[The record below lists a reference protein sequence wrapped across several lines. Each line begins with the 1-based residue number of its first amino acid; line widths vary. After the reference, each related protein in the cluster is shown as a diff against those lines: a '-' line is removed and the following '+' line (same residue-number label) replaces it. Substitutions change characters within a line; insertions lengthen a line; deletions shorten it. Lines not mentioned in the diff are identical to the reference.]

1 MQPNSV
7 IQFGL
12 GRTGTTLVYRVLKNL
27 FQYVEKCHLPVGR
40 NYAGVKPFLG
50 KSIPIFCTIRNP
62 IDSFLSYVR
71 VSEYPSTK
79 EGIIITDDLIKKHLD
94 LRIQQENQLRFILK
108 TYSSQI
114 IILKYESF
122 YNDFNYIF
130 QKIESLIDSKI
141 SDSKKKEIISECS
154 IMNTIKI
161 QEKFNSFYDYD
172 QESHIHGLHV
182 RTPSPKSSIKFIN
195 DEQFSFLSE
204 KFREAIK
211 FWQIT
216 IDKI

>member
-1 MQPNSV
+1 MQNNL

-12 GRTGTTLVYRVLKNL
+12 SRTGTTLAFRVLKEF
-27 FQYVEKCHLPVGR
+27 FQHVKKCHLPE
-40 NYAGVKPFLG
+40 VKPFLG
-50 KSIPIFCTIRNP
+50 KSIPIVTTIRNP
-62 IDSFLSYVR
+62 VDSFLSYVR
-71 VSEYPSTK
+71 VVEFSDSK
-79 EGIIITDDLIKKHLD
+79 KNIIITDDLIEKHLD

-122 YNDFNYIF
+122 YDDFNYIF
-130 QKIESLIDSKI
+130 QEIESLIDSKI
-141 SDSKKKEIISECS
+141 SDSKKKEIISDCS

-161 QEKFNSFYDYD
+161 QEKFNSFDDYD
-172 QESHIHGLHV
+172 QESLIHGLHV

-204 KFREAIK
+204 KFREAINLWNS
-211 FWQIT
+211 F
-216 IDKI
+216 DK